1 MTQHLYCRLYVLLL
15 SVTLAFTTSGC
26 WWLRQEART
35 PERPVSKLASRGIS
49 TLGVVPF
56 GDATLQHVGK
66 HVSDVF
72 RTTMVSAIGKEWV
85 RQQDLID
92 PPGGP
97 KPIGFIGISQAQQ
110 LGRLNG
116 VDGLLSGQVLAYEY
130 QRPQGRVWVSVSL
143 RLLEATRGTI
153 IWSRYAKG
161 TFPARTPAEKDD
173 GFNAATHLAAKEFVH
188 DLLGSQP

>member
-1 MTQHLYCRLYVLLL
+1 M
-15 SVTLAFTTSGC
+15 TLAFTTSGC

-35 PERPVSKLASRGIS
+35 PERPVSKLAPRGIS

-56 GDATLQHVGK
+56 GDATLQHVGTR
-66 HVSDVF
+66 VSEVF
-72 RTTMVSAIGKEWV
+72 RTTMVTAIGKEWV
-85 RQQDLID
+85 RQQDLIE
-92 PPGGP
+92 PPSGP

-153 IWSRYAKG
+153 IWSRNAKG
-161 TFPARTPAEKDD
+161 TFPARTSAEKDD